1 MSDKDSDKIQKQDC
15 CDQKGC
21 CPSPADTTKPQPPSR
36 QPWWK
41 IAIFALGIVLIAGA
55 VTYALTTRNSAAS
68 SGPLGKG
75 TVPLIG
81 SYTSL
86 NVPRADSYMSIN
98 VPRATVIVDLKLS
111 ESLAAKFADHDFIFV
126 TLPDNDIK
134 STKTLTNQISDAAA
148 KIEARG
154 ARVETITLSPDDPE
168 FSITMRRLAI
178 GGVPAVLAISVSGN
192 GAIMTGDI
200 TEENLLQAYLTV
212 LQPPICAPGSSSGCC
227 GGGSS
232 SGGCGGK

>member
-1 MSDKDSDKIQKQDC
+1 MRDKGSENMQKTDSDE
-15 CDQKGC
+15 QKGC

-41 IAIFALGIVLIAGA
+41 IAVFALGIVLIAGA

-68 SGPLGKG
+68 SGPLTNGN
-75 TVPLIG
+75 VPLIG

-86 NVPRADSYMSIN
+86 NVPRAGSYTSIN
-98 VPRATVIVDLKLS
+98 FPKATGIGDLKLS

-126 TLPDNDIK
+126 TLSDNDIK
-134 STKTLTNQISDAAA
+134 STKTLTNLISDATA

-168 FSITMRRLAI
+168 FAITMRRLGI

-200 TEENLLQAYLTV
+200 TEENLLQTYLTV
-212 LQPPICAPGSSSGCC
+212 LQPPVCAPGCAPGSGCC
-227 GGGSS
+227 GG
-232 SGGCGGK
+232 K